1 MQIWFITGCS
11 SGLGKGIA
19 DAVLERGDCA
29 VVTARRREDVMHFEE
44 EWPETAMAAAL
55 NLSKPETL
63 EPAVRQAEKRFGHI
77 DILVN
82 NAGHGYR
89 AAIEE
94 GDPAQIKQLFTDDFY
109 SPMELIRLVLPSM
122 RGRRHGMI
130 INVSSIGA
138 VRGALGNGW
147 YSAAKG
153 ALELASESLALE
165 TAGFGIRVM
174 LAEPGAMRTGF
185 FGDRLQKSE
194 KTISAYDSL
203 ASRYRPQAMPARHDQ
218 PGDPARCGRILV
230 STAMREDAPFR
241 LLLGSDAAEAAEKT
255 LQNRLEELRRW
266 KAASRQAD
274 YDKESSRRG

>member
-203 ASRYRPQAMPARHDQ
+203 ASRYRP
-218 PGDPARCGRILV
+218 CGRILV

-241 LLLGSDAAEAAEKT
+241 LLLGSDAAEAAKKT